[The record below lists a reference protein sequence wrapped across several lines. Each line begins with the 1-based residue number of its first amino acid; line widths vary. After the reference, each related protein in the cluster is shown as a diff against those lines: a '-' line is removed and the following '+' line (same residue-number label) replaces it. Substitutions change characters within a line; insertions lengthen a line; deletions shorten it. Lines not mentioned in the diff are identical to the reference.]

1 MIVISDN
8 GSLIDENKILSIIQ
22 HDSRSIE
29 IVLDNGHE
37 FYKLNMYYPDERT
50 KNRYLNK
57 IKTVLEIKDS
67 LLKYEEAYRYDC
79 NKDNVSIYID
89 SKLKHDELLDGE
101 ILILKRRNIY

>member
-22 HDSRSIE
+22 HDDSRSIE

-50 KNRYLNK
+50 KNRYLDK

-67 LLKYEEAYRYDC
+67 LLKYEEVNRYDC
-79 NKDNVSIYID
+79 D
-89 SKLKHDELLDGE
+89 
-101 ILILKRRNIY
+101 

>member
-37 FYKLNMYYPDERT
+37 FYKLNMYYPDEKT
-50 KNRYLNK
+50 KNRYL
-57 IKTVLEIKDS
+57 E
-67 LLKYEEAYRYDC
+67 
-79 NKDNVSIYID
+79 
-89 SKLKHDELLDGE
+89 KLREKLCPED
-101 ILILKRRNIY
+101 K